1 MSSEPRVLD
10 ALLAGLGLSA
20 ALALLGGL
28 GPLLGVELYTRS
40 MMASGII
47 FFVPRAPPA
56 PAVFLVCTA
65 GSATVAAA
73 GLALAS
79 ALAWSPAACAG
90 AAAGPLLAWY
100 RLTDSVF
107 PPAASLSVLMAA
119 SVAGEGLAAW
129 TASLYFLF
137 FPWLAGHAVL
147 WLAACAVAHVRDAVR
162 EECGADA
169 G

>member
-1 MSSEPRVLD
+1 MSTEPRVLD
-10 ALLAGLGLSA
+10 ALLAGLGLA
-20 ALALLGGL
+20 GALALLGGL

-47 FFVPRAPPA
+47 FFVPAAPPT

-79 ALAWSPAACAG
+79 AFAWSPAACAG
-90 AAAGPLLAWY
+90 ASAGPLLVWY
-100 RLTDSVF
+100 RFTDSVF
-107 PPAASLSVLMAA
+107 PPTASLPVLMAA

-129 TASLYFLF
+129 TSSLFFLF

-147 WLAACAVAHVRDAVR
+147 WLAACAVGHVRDAVR
-162 EECGADA
+162 LEFGVDA

>member
-1 MSSEPRVLD
+1 MSPEPRVLD
-10 ALLAGLGLSA
+10 ALLAGLGLA
-20 ALALLGGL
+20 GALALLGGL

-47 FFVPRAPPA
+47 FFVPAAPPT

-79 ALAWSPAACAG
+79 AFAWSPAACAG
-90 AAAGPLLAWY
+90 ASAGPLLVWY

-129 TASLYFLF
+129 TSSLSFLF

-147 WLAACAVAHVRDAVR
+147 WLAACAVGRVRDAVR
-162 EECGADA
+162 EEFGVDA